1 MTEQEKRQEELN
13 EEISAEEAQD
23 LEEAIDESLA
33 AKQAEKAEAEES
45 EPDAEEQDEKE
56 AKIAELEAKVAELE
70 DINLRKAA
78 EFDNFRKRTRKEKL
92 ECYADAKTDVVKA
105 ILPII
110 DNLERAIESVG
121 ETSNEESKQMAEGV
135 KMVHKQAMESL
146 ASIGVERI
154 DAEGQPFDPEL
165 HEAVQMIEVEG
176 VPENHIAK
184 VLLTGYKTEDYV
196 IRHSVVVVAQ

>member
-1 MTEQEKRQEELN
+1 MTEQEKRQEEIN
-13 EEISAEEAQD
+13 EEISAEEET
-23 LEEAIDESLA
+23 LEEAIEENLDENQNDAS
-33 AKQAEKAEAEES
+33 EAEEKQT
-45 EPDAEEQDEKE
+45 EGEELDESE
-56 AKIAELEAKVAELE
+56 AKIAELEEKVAELE
-70 DINLRKAA
+70 DLNLRKAA
-78 EFDNFRKRTRKEKL
+78 EFDNFRKRSRKEKL
-92 ECYADAKTDVVKA
+92 ECYADAKADVVKA

-110 DNLERAIESVG
+110 DNLERAMESVG

-146 ASIGVERI
+146 ASIGVEKI

-176 VPENHIAK
+176 IPENHIAK
-184 VLLTGYKTEDYV
+184 VILNGYKTEDSV